1 MIPAAREPN
10 FDNLLKVLQCKEPER
25 PTLFE
30 FYLDNEISEK
40 LTGQKAKSAWDCSW
54 NYEMIIPAMKKA
66 GYDYATMHASDFGF
80 PVVRQQGRTISMSHG
95 VITDEASFMAYPF
108 LDPDA
113 CEKGRLAEVEKVL
126 PKGMKVIV
134 FGPSGVLENVISL
147 VGYENLCFMLYDDP
161 ELVRRIFAAVGE
173 RMVRY
178 YELCMRYDCVG
189 AIISNDDWGFNTGTM
204 LATEDMKKYVYP
216 YHKKI
221 VEAAHKNGR
230 PVILHSCGNLE
241 KVMDDIIEEIGYDGK
256 HSYEDKI
263 LPVEEAYEQFGG
275 RIAVLGGID
284 LDFVCRRTPEEV
296 SERCKKMVERTK
308 CKGYALGTGNS
319 IPNYVPA
326 ENFKA
331 MIRAVYPAFD
341 Y

>member
-113 CEKGRLAEVEKVL
+113 CEKGRLAEVEKVW
-126 PKGMKVIV
+126 PTGMKVIV

>member
-1 MIPAAREPN
+1 
-10 FDNLLKVLQCKEPER
+10 
-25 PTLFE
+25 
-30 FYLDNEISEK
+30 
-40 LTGQKAKSAWDCSW
+40 
-54 NYEMIIPAMKKA
+54 
-66 GYDYATMHASDFGF
+66 
-80 PVVRQQGRTISMSHG
+80 
-95 VITDEASFMAYPF
+95 
-108 LDPDA
+108 
-113 CEKGRLAEVEKVL
+113 
-126 PKGMKVIV
+126 
-134 FGPSGVLENVISL
+134 
-147 VGYENLCFMLYDDP
+147 
-161 ELVRRIFAAVGE
+161 
-173 RMVRY
+173 
-178 YELCMRYDCVG
+178 
-189 AIISNDDWGFNTGTM
+189 
-204 LATEDMKKYVYP
+204 MKKYVYP

>member
-113 CEKGRLAEVEKVL
+113 CENGRLAEVEKVL

-161 ELVRRIFAAVGE
+161 ELVGRIFAAVGE